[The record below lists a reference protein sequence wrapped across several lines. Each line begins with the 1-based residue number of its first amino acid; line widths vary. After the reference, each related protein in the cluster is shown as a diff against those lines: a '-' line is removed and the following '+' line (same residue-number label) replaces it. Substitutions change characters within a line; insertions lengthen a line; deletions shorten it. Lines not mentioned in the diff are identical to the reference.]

1 MAEQKLIP
9 ASCPRQGVRRTA
21 ARSGVTHVRTYQPD
35 RYSIIGNHLA
45 QHRQLSLTA
54 IGLAVH
60 ILSLPDGA
68 ASDIRTLAAH
78 FPEGRDRIAFALRE
92 LEGAGYIER
101 VRERV
106 ADGRV
111 ITRTYAHEVPGEPG
125 RPGRPVVAAVA
136 VATTA
141 VPAAPVAS
149 PAAAVP
155 ATPAA
160 PAEPEPP
167 ARDPAPDAVEPAP
180 PRSEHHDEAEAL
192 LIGLR
197 RTDDRF
203 TLSRRD
209 VRHLVPA
216 AVAWFEN
223 GASRTAVQHALTA
236 DIPAHLRHPKRFLAY
251 RLAALLPPPVPFLPE
266 KAIEVMRPQAEPP
279 PWYPLVICA
288 GGCTRPFRAPEGTW
302 CRDCRARRDE
312 SRD

>member
-9 ASCPRQGVRRTA
+9 ASCPRQGNRRTA
-21 ARSGVTHVRTYQPD
+21 THSGVTHVRTYQPD

-101 VRERV
+101 VRERI
-106 ADGRV
+106 AGGRV
-111 ITRTYAHEVPGEPG
+111 ITRTYAHDVPGEPVVVTSV
-125 RPGRPVVAAVA
+125 PVAPPAVPVTPVV
-136 VATTA
+136 
-141 VPAAPVAS
+141 PLM
-149 PAAAVP
+149 AAVP

-160 PAEPEPP
+160 PADPEP
-167 ARDPAPDAVEPAP
+167 AAPAPDPAEPPP
-180 PRSEHHDEAEAL
+180 PRSEHHDKAEAL

-197 RTDDRF
+197 RIDDRF